1 MAGKLRSIDTAI
13 WQDNWFEDLDPES
26 KLLFFYLLTNP
37 QTNMLGIFELSLKR
51 MAFDTGLKSEVVET
65 SLQKFAQDEKVIHED
80 GFIVLTNF
88 IKHQRY
94 NKNMRIGAGNDFNK
108 LPLSFRTK
116 ILRNPS
122 KGFERVRNGLL
133 KKEIEYEYE
142 YEEEGESL
150 SEDGK
155 KEYDLPFKS
164 DKFKNAFAKLLKQP
178 AWKTKTPESI
188 EQTLTDL
195 KKYEEDFALNLV
207 NNGIRGSYKNI
218 IFPDTDEKYQKWKKQ
233 NTKKQGVNEMW
244 AEMEKENKS
253 L

>member
-13 WQDNWFEDLDPES
+13 WQDKWFEDLDPES

-51 MAFDTGLKSEVVET
+51 MAFDTGLKSEVVKA
-65 SLQKFAQDEKVIHED
+65 SLQKFAQVEKVIHED

-133 KKEIEYEYE
+133 KKEIEI
-142 YEEEGESL
+142 ESEIEVE
-150 SEDGK
+150 SESFSESEK

-164 DKFKNAFAKLLKQP
+164 DKFKNAWDKLMNQP

-195 KKYEEDFALNLV
+195 KKFEEDFALNLV
-207 NNGIRGSYKNI
+207 NAGIRGSYKNI
-218 IFPDTDEKYQKWKKQ
+218 IFDETDRKYEKWKAG
-233 NTKKQGVNEMW
+233 KKKRQLGGSVNALW
-244 AEMEKENKS
+244 D
-253 L
+253 